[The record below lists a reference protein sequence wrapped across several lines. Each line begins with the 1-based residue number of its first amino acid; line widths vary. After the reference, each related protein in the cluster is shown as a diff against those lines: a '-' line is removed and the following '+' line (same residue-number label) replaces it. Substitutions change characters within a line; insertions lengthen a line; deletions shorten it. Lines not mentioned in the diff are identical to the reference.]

1 MSNISNLLRYDIS
14 AIKYQYHLKD
24 ATLSAGQN
32 FATQDTHFSD
42 AQLSLQTEQPQ
53 IRQDST
59 DFFASIG
66 LKTIGNLI
74 DSAAEDGYQAALE
87 ATGNYGEIA
96 DQMAEIDK
104 GVTPAQVYRQK
115 ALSQSRT
122 SLVVK
127 SAAPIHISFAPG
139 EVHTQYTPAE
149 VEIDWD
155 VERAM
160 RRYTPAEFNFQ
171 VLQPPSIAFTY
182 LGDFQYIPES
192 AAPGFDRLV

>member
-1 MSNISNLLRYDIS
+1 MGTISNLLRYDTS
-14 AIKYQYHLKD
+14 AIKYQYHLKN
-24 ATLSAGQN
+24 ATISAGQN
-32 FATQDTHFSD
+32 LATQDAHLTN
-42 AQLSLQTEQPQ
+42 AKLSMQTEQPK

-66 LKTIGNLI
+66 LQTIGDLI
-74 DSAAEDGYQAALE
+74 DSAAEDGYQAVLE

-104 GVTPAQVYRQK
+104 GVTPAQVYHQK
-115 ALSQSRT
+115 ALAQSRT

-127 SAAPIHISFAPG
+127 SAALIHISFVPG
-139 EVHTQYTPAE
+139 EVRTQYTPAE
-149 VEIDWD
+149 VNIDWN
-155 VERAM
+155 VERAV
-160 RRYTPAEFNFQ
+160 RRYTPAEFSFE

-192 AAPGFDRLV
+192 AAPGFNRLV